1 MKIDK
6 TVLIRAAFAVW
17 IILWINFILRDLFKK
32 GLFYDY
38 AALIKRDAEGRR
50 SYVYGD
56 YLYAFLRLS
65 KQKLP
70 AGSTYSFIDGKEY
83 SIDYRRSAYYLY
95 PLLQSDKPDY
105 ILVYNTA
112 YQKKGYTL
120 FAELDSN
127 RYILKRVKN
136 KN

>member
-1 MKIDK
+1 MKINK
-6 TVLIRAAFAVW
+6 IIIIRAVFAIW
-17 IILWINFILRDLFKK
+17 IILWVNFILRDLFRK
-32 GLFYDY
+32 GYFCDY
-38 AALIKRDAEGRR
+38 MALIKRDTEGKT

-56 YLYAFLRLS
+56 YLYPLLKFS

-70 AGSTYSFIDGKEY
+70 VGSTYRFIDDEEY
-83 SIDYRRSAYYLY
+83 SINYRRAAYYLY

-105 ILVYNTA
+105 ILVYNTI
-112 YQKKGYTL
+112 YRKRGYTI

-127 RYILKRVKN
+127 RYILKRTKN

>member
-1 MKIDK
+1 MKINK
-6 TVLIRAAFAVW
+6 TIIIRTVFAIWIVLWV
-17 IILWINFILRDLFKK
+17 NFILRDLFRK
-32 GLFYDY
+32 GYFYDY
-38 AALIKRDAEGRR
+38 MALIKRGAEGKR

-56 YLYAFLRLS
+56 YLYPLLRLS

-70 AGSTYSFIDGKEY
+70 FGSTYRFIDDEEY
-83 SIDYRRSAYYLY
+83 SINYRRAVYYLY

-105 ILVYNTA
+105 ILVYNST
-112 YQKKGYTL
+112 YRKKGYTI

-127 RYILKRVKN
+127 RYILKRTKN